1 MKREEY
7 LEKIKLKTGVDKKYI
22 DIVIKEYLELLKE
35 KIITEKKAS
44 ITNFGT
50 FNLRTTKPHTIFS
63 PVDGSKIKSEG
74 VNRIYFS
81 TSKDFQN
88 KL

>member
-7 LEKIKLKTGVDKKYI
+7 LDIIKAKTKVDKKYI
-22 DIVIKEYLELLKE
+22 DEVIKEYIELLKLQ
-35 KIITEKKAS
+35 IITNKKAS

-50 FNLRTTKPHTIFS
+50 FSLKTTKLHIIFS
-63 PVDGSKIKSEG
+63 PVDGKKIESKG
-74 VNRIYFS
+74 VNKIYFS
-81 TSKDFQN
+81 MSKDLQT